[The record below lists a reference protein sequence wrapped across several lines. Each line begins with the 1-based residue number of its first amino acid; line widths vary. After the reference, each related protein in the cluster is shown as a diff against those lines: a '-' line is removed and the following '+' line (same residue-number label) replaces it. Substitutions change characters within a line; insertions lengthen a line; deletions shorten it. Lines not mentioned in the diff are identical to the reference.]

1 MSEAPAYGAIII
13 GAKPEID
20 ISEYEAGYHTYIIA
34 QFSDGSRYILR
45 AGPEGRNVLSGDV
58 FVVGADSLVPY
69 NFNTD
74 TIHHDWYDV
83 NDSPST
89 NYYQTQITGTG
100 AEIMALFNLMRA
112 KGSEINDHGYDYEV
126 FGNNCNS
133 AVFELIKPAGLVPV
147 LPDVTIHGDHLNE
160 YGTKEIIGYRFKR
173 GVLGWGGYRV
183 QI

>member
-1 MSEAPAYGAIII
+1 
-13 GAKPEID
+13 
-20 ISEYEAGYHTYIIA
+20 
-34 QFSDGSRYILR
+34 
-45 AGPEGRNVLSGDV
+45 
-58 FVVGADSLVPY
+58 
-69 NFNTD
+69 
-74 TIHHDWYDV
+74 
-83 NDSPST
+83 
-89 NYYQTQITGTG
+89 
-100 AEIMALFNLMRA
+100 MALFNLMRA